1 MGYICKN
8 IHCEMCDIDDTPIK
22 DTISIVDG
30 EIVRS
35 GQICPACG
43 EMREKAYKWD
53 GGGFNSP
60 GNKNVSNK

>member
-1 MGYICKN
+1 
-8 IHCEMCDIDDTPIK
+8 MCDIDDTPIK
-22 DTISIVDG
+22 DTISIVDD